1 MLVSIFLGALK
12 IDKFIIFLLLSYDMG
27 FFSWLA
33 DIIFGRTR
41 IREEKKELGLIRDIS
56 ELTKE
61 EISVEKQ
68 EKRVANELINLL
80 KEHYYTISARG
91 KIRGG
96 DLENLYNDILSRL
109 NKLKSEKLNVR
120 DEEYLTDIVSKLLN
134 NYFELSNSTVYAF
147 ARDPKYGTMFS
158 NRDFDTL
165 NLLNNELK
173 QLIGQ
178 LKSELAVEES
188 IGERKKKDIRDIYSE
203 EEREEGR

>member
-1 MLVSIFLGALK
+1 
-12 IDKFIIFLLLSYDMG
+12 MG

-33 DIIFGRTR
+33 DLIFGRTR
-41 IREEKKELGLIRDIS
+41 IREEKKELGLVSDIKR
-56 ELTKE
+56 LTKE

-68 EKRVANELINLL
+68 EKRVVSELINLL

-96 DLENLYNDILSRL
+96 DLENLYNDILIRL
-109 NKLKSEKLNVR
+109 NKLQSEKISVR
-120 DEEYLTDIVSKLLN
+120 DEEYLTDIVSRLLN
-134 NYFELSNSTVYAF
+134 KYFELSNSSVYAF

-165 NLLNNELK
+165 NILNNKLR

-178 LKSELAVEES
+178 LKSELAVEEN

-203 EEREEGR
+203 EQREGGR